1 MASYR
6 TVLSRLKG
14 SYHYPEVKRYQFD
27 QVFRIVDVP
36 DDFNGAR
43 GDPIVFR
50 WTDVMDAV
58 MGLLKDVSRHGD
70 QPHNNFTWRAE
81 VDYVPGK
88 GRLYTQDL
96 SSGEWW
102 ERTENMMSEEMT
114 LLPLMFYA
122 DATNVTS
129 SGSQQAH
136 PIMVTVGNLRWWAR
150 QGIKGV
156 QYVVNIVLILS

>member
-27 QVFRIVDVP
+27 QEFRVEDVP
-36 DDFNGAR
+36 NDYNGAR

-58 MGLLKDVSRHGD
+58 MGLLKDVSRQGNE
-70 QPHNNFTWRAE
+70 PHKNFTWRAE
-81 VDYVPGK
+81 VDYVPGERG

-102 ERTENMMSEEMT
+102 QRTEGLLSEDMT

-136 PIMVTVGNLRWWAR
+136 PIMVTVGNLRWWVR
-150 QGIKGV
+150 QGLKGI
-156 QYVVNIVLILS
+156 NIDINIG